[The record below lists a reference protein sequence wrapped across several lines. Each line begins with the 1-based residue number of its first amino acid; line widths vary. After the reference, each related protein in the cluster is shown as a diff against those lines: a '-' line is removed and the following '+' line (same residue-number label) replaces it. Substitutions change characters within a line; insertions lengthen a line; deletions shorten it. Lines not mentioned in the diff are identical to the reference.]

1 MADVL
6 ATLDLARANGIRVSY
21 SNGLATTTLPSGY
34 LYNGTTGLTLDVVG
48 LTRIAAWAEIAKDVQ
63 ELVDNKSSWTKET
76 ESTLK
81 IGDTYTTDGIEWKI
95 MSIQNGM
102 TFGMNVAGQVIHI
115 KLDKN
120 EVAN

>member
-1 MADVL
+1 MAKKQFTMADVL

-34 LYNGTTGLTLDVVG
+34 LYNGATGLTLDVVG

-63 ELVDNKSSWTKET
+63 ELVDNKSNWEK
-76 ESTLK
+76 
-81 IGDTYTTDGIEWKI
+81 
-95 MSIQNGM
+95 
-102 TFGMNVAGQVIHI
+102 
-115 KLDKN
+115 